1 MKDIIGNL
9 KEKDIKLIDS
19 VQGGLKDKKGNLLD
33 LINKLVFTKNL
44 MEKQSCYLDNLF
56 LEIREVLTPIQSAK
70 FILFIEKYTY
80 RN

>member
-9 KEKDIKLIDS
+9 KEKDRNLIDS

-33 LINKLVFTKNL
+33 LISKLCFTKNV

-56 LEIREVLTPIQSAK
+56 L
-70 FILFIEKYTY
+70 
-80 RN
+80 